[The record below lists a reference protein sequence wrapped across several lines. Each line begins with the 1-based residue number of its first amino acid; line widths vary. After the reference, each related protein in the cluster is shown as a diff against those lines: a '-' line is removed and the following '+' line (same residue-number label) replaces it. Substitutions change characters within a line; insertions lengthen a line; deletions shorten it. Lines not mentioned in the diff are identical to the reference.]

1 MEKMRMSKLF
11 QKTLL
16 GIIFLFAII
25 FVTISI
31 FSGWHLYNN
40 LTEEYKSKGTAIAS
54 SIASSSAE
62 TILNLDSATV
72 QAMIDQFLEIEGV
85 SYVFV
90 VDSTGEII
98 SHTFIPAIPEEI
110 KKIAQIHKRGIKDV
124 SIYGAGDFL
133 DIVSPITEG
142 AVGYVHVGMN
152 KNNIN
157 QKMWAVLGKQ
167 LTLLSLI
174 FIFSVFLAYFMVN
187 KISQPLNQLTEYA
200 KKLLAHDFDA
210 KVDIKSKD
218 EIGLLANTMQSM
230 ANNINEVFDRYEF
243 ALKDAVVELQDTLAY
258 LTTIIDNMAD
268 GLIVVDKDG
277 VINHI
282 NPAASEMFGKAEFEM
297 IGKNVEILGK
307 ELDKLAK
314 KSLNTEEVVSTEIN
328 LVNQRIGKAVAK
340 SIKKEYFSE
349 ESEAKG
355 ILGSVILIRDITQ
368 EKEVDRL
375 KTEFITV
382 VSHELRTPLTSIL
395 GFIEMINKKFV
406 ENILPHL
413 DLNDSKLSKAVNKIN
428 KNFKIIFSEGA
439 RITSLINDV
448 LDISKLESGKAI
460 WNFRKTSMQEVIT
473 DAYKAV
479 SSLFEQKGLPF
490 YMEIQPGLPEINAD
504 KERLIQVVIN
514 LLSNALKFTEKGY
527 VKCKAQL
534 NGDDI
539 LVSVEDTGIGIP
551 EEEKDRI
558 FEKFKQVGDLI
569 RGKPKGT
576 GLGLPISK
584 QIVEAHG
591 GEIWVESQLGK
602 GSIFYFTIP
611 LKRKEEGIENINS

>member
-1 MEKMRMSKLF
+1 MSKLF

-282 NPAASEMFGKAEFEM
+282 NPAASEM
-297 IGKNVEILGK
+297 
-307 ELDKLAK
+307 
-314 KSLNTEEVVSTEIN
+314 
-328 LVNQRIGKAVAK
+328 
-340 SIKKEYFSE
+340 
-349 ESEAKG
+349 
-355 ILGSVILIRDITQ
+355 
-368 EKEVDRL
+368 
-375 KTEFITV
+375 
-382 VSHELRTPLTSIL
+382 
-395 GFIEMINKKFV
+395 
-406 ENILPHL
+406 
-413 DLNDSKLSKAVNKIN
+413 
-428 KNFKIIFSEGA
+428 
-439 RITSLINDV
+439 
-448 LDISKLESGKAI
+448 
-460 WNFRKTSMQEVIT
+460 
-473 DAYKAV
+473 
-479 SSLFEQKGLPF
+479 
-490 YMEIQPGLPEINAD
+490 
-504 KERLIQVVIN
+504 
-514 LLSNALKFTEKGY
+514 
-527 VKCKAQL
+527 
-534 NGDDI
+534 
-539 LVSVEDTGIGIP
+539 
-551 EEEKDRI
+551 
-558 FEKFKQVGDLI
+558 
-569 RGKPKGT
+569 
-576 GLGLPISK
+576 
-584 QIVEAHG
+584 
-591 GEIWVESQLGK
+591 
-602 GSIFYFTIP
+602 
-611 LKRKEEGIENINS
+611 

>member
-1 MEKMRMSKLF
+1 MRMSKLF

-16 GIIFLFAII
+16 SIIFLFIII
-25 FVTISI
+25 FVTISV

-40 LTEEYKSKGTAIAS
+40 LAEEYKSKGTAIAS

-98 SHTFIPAIPEEI
+98 SHTFIPTIPEEI
-110 KKIAQIHKRGIKDV
+110 KEIAQINKSGIKDV
-124 SIYGAGDFL
+124 SIQGAGDFL

-142 AVGYVHVGMN
+142 TVGYVHVGMN
-152 KNNIN
+152 KNNIT

-174 FIFSVFLAYFMVN
+174 FIFSVVLAYFMVN

-200 KKLLAHDFDA
+200 KKLLSHDFNA

-282 NPAASEMFGKAEFEM
+282 NPAASEMFGKTEFEM
-297 IGKNVEILGK
+297 IGKNIDILGE
-307 ELDKLAK
+307 ELNKLSK

-395 GFIEMINKKFV
+395 GFVEMINKKFV

-413 DLNDSKLSKAVNKIN
+413 NMNDSKLSKAVSKIN
-428 KNFKIIFSEGA
+428 KNFNIILSEGE

-448 LDISKLESGKAI
+448 LDISKLESGKAV
-460 WNFRKTSMQEVIT
+460 WNFTETSLQEVIT
-473 DAYKAV
+473 DAYKAL
-479 SSLFEQKGLPF
+479 SSLFEQKGLPC
-490 YMEIQPGLPEINAD
+490 YIEIQPDLPVINAD
-504 KERLIQVVIN
+504 RERLIQVVIN
-514 LLSNALKFTEKGY
+514 LLSNALKFTERGY

-534 NGDDI
+534 NGDEI
-539 LVSVEDTGIGIP
+539 FVSVEDTGIGIP
-551 EEEKDRI
+551 EEEKERI

-569 RGKPKGT
+569 RGKPRGT

-591 GEIWVESQLGK
+591 GKIWVETKLGK
-602 GSIFYFTIP
+602 GSTFYFTIP
-611 LKRKEEGIENINS
+611 LKRKEEVVNENINS

>member
-1 MEKMRMSKLF
+1 MRMSKLF

-25 FVTISI
+25 FVTISV

-40 LTEEYKSKGTAIAS
+40 LAEEYKSKGTAIAS

-98 SHTFIPAIPEEI
+98 SHTFIPAIPEEV
-110 KKIAQIHKRGIKDV
+110 KEIAQINRSGIRDV
-124 SIYGAGDFL
+124 SIEGAGDFL

-157 QKMWAVLGKQ
+157 KKMWAVLGKQ

-174 FIFSVFLAYFMVN
+174 FIFSVLLAYFMVN
-187 KISQPLNQLTEYA
+187 RISQPLNQLTEYA

-297 IGKNVEILGK
+297 IGKKIEILGK
-307 ELDKLAK
+307 ELDKLVK

-328 LVNQRIGKAVAK
+328 LINQRIGKAVAK

-395 GFIEMINKKFV
+395 GFVEMINKKFV
-406 ENILPHL
+406 ETVLPHL
-413 DLNDSKLSKAVNKIN
+413 DMNDLKLSKAVNKIN
-428 KNFKIIFSEGA
+428 KNFKIILSEGE

-460 WNFRKTSMQEVIT
+460 WNFRDISVQEVIT
-473 DAYKAV
+473 DAYKAL
-479 SSLFEQKGLPF
+479 SSLFEQKGIPCYL
-490 YMEIQPGLPEINAD
+490 EIQQELPAVYGD
-504 KERLIQVVIN
+504 RERLIQVIIN

-527 VKCKAQL
+527 VKCRAEL
-534 NGDDI
+534 IGDEI

-551 EEEKDRI
+551 EEEKEKI

-584 QIVEAHG
+584 QIIEAHG
-591 GEIWVESQLGK
+591 GKIWVESKLGR
-602 GSIFYFTIP
+602 GSTFYFTIP
-611 LKRKEEGIENINS
+611 LKRKEENSENINS

>member
-1 MEKMRMSKLF
+1 MRMSKLF

-25 FVTISI
+25 FVTISV

-40 LTEEYKSKGTAIAS
+40 LSEEYKSKGSAIAS

-98 SHTFIPAIPEEI
+98 SHTFIPTIPEEI
-110 KKIAQIHKRGIKDV
+110 KKIAQIHKTGIKDV
-124 SIYGAGDFL
+124 TIEGIGDFS

-174 FIFSVFLAYFMVN
+174 FIFSVLLAYFMVN
-187 KISQPLNQLTEYA
+187 RISQPLNQLTEYA

-210 KVDIKSKD
+210 KVNIQSKD

-258 LTTIIDNMAD
+258 LTTIIDNLAD

-297 IGKNVEILGK
+297 IGKNVNILGK
-307 ELDKLAK
+307 ELDKLVK
-314 KSLNTEEVVSTEIN
+314 KSLNTEEIVSDEIN
-328 LVNQRIGKAVAK
+328 LVNKRVGKAVAK

-395 GFIEMINKKFV
+395 GFIEIINKKFT

-413 DLNDSKLSKAVNKIN
+413 NMNELKLSKVVNKIN
-428 KNFKIIFSEGA
+428 KNFKIILSEGE

-448 LDISKLESGKAI
+448 LDISKLESGKVI
-460 WNFRKTSMQEVIT
+460 WNFKEISIQEVIT
-473 DAYKAV
+473 DAYKAL
-479 SSLFEQKGLPF
+479 SSLFEQKGIPC
-490 YMEIQPGLPEINAD
+490 YIEIQPSLPFINAD
-504 KERLIQVVIN
+504 RERLIQVVIN

-527 VKCKAQL
+527 VKCKTEL
-534 NGDDI
+534 NADEI
-539 LVSVEDTGIGIP
+539 LISVEDTGIGIP
-551 EEEKDRI
+551 EEEKEKI

-576 GLGLPISK
+576 GLGLAISK

-591 GEIWVESQLGK
+591 GKIWVESELGK
-602 GSIFYFTIP
+602 GSTFYFTIP
-611 LKRKEEGIENINS
+611 LKRKEEFNENINS

>member
-1 MEKMRMSKLF
+1 MRMSKLF

-413 DLNDSKLSKAVNKIN
+413 DLNDSKLSKAVSKIN
-428 KNFKIIFSEGA
+428 KNFNIIFSEGE

-460 WNFRKTSMQEVIT
+460 WNFTEISLNEVIT

-534 NGDDI
+534 NGDEI

>member
-1 MEKMRMSKLF
+1 MRMSKLF

-25 FVTISI
+25 FVTISV

-40 LTEEYKSKGTAIAS
+40 LSEEYKSKGTAIAS

-72 QAMIDQFLEIEGV
+72 QAMIDQFFEIEGV

-98 SHTFIPAIPEEI
+98 SHTFIPTIPEEI
-110 KKIAQIHKRGIKDV
+110 KKIAQIHKSGIRDV
-124 SIYGAGDFL
+124 SIEGIGDFS

-152 KNNIN
+152 KNSIN

-174 FIFSVFLAYFMVN
+174 FIFSVLLAYFMVN
-187 KISQPLNQLTEYA
+187 RISQPLNQLTEYA
-200 KKLLAHDFDA
+200 KKLLTHDFDA

-277 VINHI
+277 VINHV
-282 NPAASEMFGKAEFEM
+282 NPAASEIFGKAEFEM
-297 IGKNVEILGK
+297 IGKNVKIFGK
-307 ELDKLAK
+307 ELDKLVK
-314 KSLNTEEVVSTEIN
+314 KSLNTEEIVSNEIN
-328 LVNQRIGKAVAK
+328 LVNEKVGKAVAK

-349 ESEAKG
+349 ESEAKE

-368 EKEVDRL
+368 EKEIDRL

-395 GFIEMINKKFV
+395 GFIEIINKNFS
-406 ENILPHL
+406 ENILPHFNIS
-413 DLNDSKLSKAVNKIN
+413 DLKLSKVVNKIN
-428 KNFKIIFSEGA
+428 KNFKIVLSEGE
-439 RITSLINDV
+439 RITSLINDI

-460 WNFRKTSMQEVIT
+460 WNFKEISIKEVIT
-473 DAYKAV
+473 DAYKAL
-479 SSLFEQKGLPF
+479 SPLFKQKEIPC
-490 YMEIQPGLPEINAD
+490 YIEIQPSLPVIDAD
-504 KERLIQVVIN
+504 RERLIQVVIN

-527 VKCKAQL
+527 VKCQAKL
-534 NGDDI
+534 NVDEI
-539 LVSVEDTGIGIP
+539 LVSIEDTGIGIP
-551 EEEKDRI
+551 EEEKERI
-558 FEKFKQVGDLI
+558 FEKFKQVEDLI

-576 GLGLPISK
+576 GLGLAISK

-591 GEIWVESQLGK
+591 GKIWVDSKLGK
-602 GSIFYFTIP
+602 GSTFYFTLPI
-611 LKRKEEGIENINS
+611 KGKEEFNENISS